1 MSQSKVI
8 SVPVTD
14 QQHLLFLFVPIKKG
28 KFGQAAAT
36 VEKLQADAKKLHV
49 KAGGSDLRK
58 TTGVHYF
65 FIYPQAG
72 GVPTPGIPVPGFTAA
87 HGKDVLVVMS
97 IYDGQFDTYIKA
109 FFDIPEVV
117 FGLDQL
123 LTLMDESGLPPFDPT
138 TSAAYIMNNGGVVQN
153 AAAFYCLLMRY
164 NFGDPVLSA
173 GAKGGK
179 YVFGTNFPGLTVAGV
194 IDHYPGAA
202 ASWPPTPGE
211 VTYTFP
217 PAQIPDCS

>member
-1 MSQSKVI
+1 MSQPKVV

-14 QQHLLFLFVPIKKG
+14 QQHMLFLFVPIKKG
-28 KFGQAAAT
+28 HFGHAAAA
-36 VEKLQADAKKLHV
+36 VEKLHSHAKAL
-49 KAGGSDLRK
+49 KAAAGPDLRK

-65 FIYPQAG
+65 FTYPQAG
-72 GVPTPGIPVPGFTAA
+72 GVPTPGIPVPGFTAFP
-87 HGKDVLVVMS
+87 GKDVLVVMS

-109 FFDIPEVV
+109 FFDIPEIVI
-117 FGLDQL
+117 GLNLL

-138 TSAAYIMNNGGVVQN
+138 TSAAYIHENGGVVAN
-153 AAAFYCLLMRY
+153 AAAFYCMLMRY

-179 YVFGTNFPGLTVAGV
+179 YVFGTNFPGLTVADI
-194 IDHYPGAA
+194 IDKYPGAA
-202 ASWPPTPGE
+202 ESWPPTPGQ

-217 PAQIPDCS
+217 PAKIPDCS